1 MNLRNTLTALSYVN
15 IKAIYDG
22 FEGEIQKGSY
32 GTDAVGRSQYV
43 PEQPERVVFVTFNKK
58 ARCHSGFSV
67 EPHRVQLKVNNQII
81 DREMNDAEFDQ
92 YKKDIEYF
100 EKKEREKVQRE
111 LERAALLT
119 RLGITE
125 EEANLLIL

>member
-1 MNLRNTLTALSYVN
+1 MAKPMKRIHDT
-15 IKAIYDG
+15 
-22 FEGEIQKGSY
+22 
-32 GTDAVGRSQYV
+32 
-43 PEQPERVVFVTFNKK
+43 
-58 ARCHSGFSV
+58 
-67 EPHRVQLKVNNQII
+67 VNNQII

>member
-81 DREMNDAEFDQ
+81 DLSSFKDDTNAYYAIHKLIEDA
-92 YKKDIEYF
+92 KKQNVNSAVAI
-100 EKKEREKVQRE
+100 
-111 LERAALLT
+111 AS
-119 RLGITE
+119 
-125 EEANLLIL
+125 